1 MDHEKTSEKM
11 WQNIKKWPFT
21 RPLAATTVC
30 RGLALIVILTGLFL
44 FNLTNSGLKGR
55 ALKIGLC
62 FFAGIYI
69 DHLARVNWLRW
80 AQEDTKDPS

>member
-1 MDHEKTSEKM
+1 MDHDKVSEKM

-21 RPLAATTVC
+21 RPIAAATAC

-44 FNLTNSGLKGR
+44 FNLTNPETKGR
-55 ALKIGLC
+55 ALKIGFC

-69 DHLARVNWLRW
+69 DHLARVSWLKW
-80 AQEDTKDPS
+80 ASKDIKDPT